1 MKNLEIS
8 MELKNKPTVPSVTTY
23 LFKGDKISLD
33 NTVIT
38 TFKQVENKN
47 E

>member
-8 MELKNKPTVPSVTTY
+8 MESKINPVPSVTTY
-23 LFKGDKISLD
+23 LFKEIKISLD

-38 TFKQVENKN
+38 TFKQVENKK
-47 E
+47 